1 MSAGCM
7 SLKVIIT
14 SSLPLPAQDAQDV
27 HVSGHQVAAG
37 RVMVKPVA
45 MALLVLLLVV
55 LPALLVDHFVAE
67 GVPVAVV
74 KGVPVPLLMV
84 TMMMMLLLLIS
95 MVELMLVVVL
105 MVRVALL
112 LVVLKFYNFSQLE

>member
-1 MSAGCM
+1 M

-37 RVMVKPVA
+37 RVMVKPMA

-55 LPALLVDHFVAE
+55 LSALLVDHFVAE

-84 TMMMMLLLLIS
+84 TMMMMMLLLLIS
-95 MVELMLVVVL
+95 MVELMLVVVVL

>member
-1 MSAGCM
+1 M
-7 SLKVIIT
+7 SLKVIVT

-37 RVMVKPVA
+37 RVMVKPMA

-95 MVELMLVVVL
+95 MVELMLVVVVL